1 MSEVFWYLR
10 NSLFHY
16 SELSTLCHPAVVE
29 LKPSNDMMET
39 IQLMPDHTGLVAQ
52 HQTIN
57 SGIYALVDPD
67 IVNKKRE
74 MREQVQQGVH
84 FRLRFFSWGTRA
96 NFSFLFFW
104 VVRSG
109 NIFGTHFDM
118 DRHSKI
124 WKEFYFSV

>member
-1 MSEVFWYLR
+1 MRFSGICGTHI
-10 NSLFHY
+10 FHY

-84 FRLRFFSWGTRA
+84 FRLRFLSWETRLFVYSFILGFSLLKYCWK
-96 NFSFLFFW
+96 NF
-104 VVRSG
+104 
-109 NIFGTHFDM
+109 
-118 DRHSKI
+118 
-124 WKEFYFSV
+124 